1 VGIHLKERDIAFQC
15 LFFLLPIWAAE
26 ERERE
31 RRLSPPLG
39 HFLLVY
45 RTEVMKQA
53 RQAAKV
59 AIHLATCVSIC
70 ISHAAIIKKCGYNC
84 SFLMQTY
91 NIIYLSYNDFIYS
104 VCEEHWKLSV
114 ARVKSEFSGH
124 DTYQS
129 RKCKYNQN
137 SLSIHLCLSA
147 LFKLIFPI

>member
-1 VGIHLKERDIAFQC
+1 
-15 LFFLLPIWAAE
+15 
-26 ERERE
+26 
-31 RRLSPPLG
+31 
-39 HFLLVY
+39 
-45 RTEVMKQA
+45 MKQA

-137 SLSIHLCLSA
+137 SLLSPHCF
-147 LFKLIFPI
+147 LKIVFSQSFSQFRNSSGGPYIFMGKMKNEVLKRVLKGSEMKNNDVMVKF

>member
-1 VGIHLKERDIAFQC
+1 MLIFPTTHLGCWGEG
-15 LFFLLPIWAAE
+15 
-26 ERERE
+26 E

-137 SLSIHLCLSA
+137 SLSIHSLYCL
-147 LFKLIFPI
+147 LFLNSFSQFRNVSGGLYFHG